1 MIELGAGRK
10 LGRAEQPRDRQRT
23 ARIRKPRA
31 DLVGLVPQVARQK
44 AGQKRIAGAE
54 HVVNLDVQSRRDQP
68 VLESVGNAIRK
79 HDATPWAAL
88 AHDDRTRQRADP
100 ANGAER
106 VLDPGRDV
114 QLLLGPDD
122 QIAIGEHRGED
133 VGHSRRAGVAAFAG
147 AVPADAPEIGPVIDV
162 EDHPGSVRL
171 RRIDRLALRARG
183 VREREM
189 SARDE
194 DRS

>member
-1 MIELGAGRK
+1 MIELGAGRE
-10 LGRAEQPRDRQRT
+10 LGRAEQPRDRQR
-23 ARIRKPRA
+23 AAGIRKPRA
-31 DLVGLVPQVARQK
+31 DLVGLVPQIARQK
-44 AGQKRIAGAE
+44 AGQKRIPGAE

-106 VLDPGRDV
+106 LLDPGRDV

-122 QIAIGEHRGED
+122 ELH
-133 VGHSRRAGVAAFAG
+133 VAAGIEETLGDRKSTRLNSSHVAISY
-147 AVPADAPEIGPVIDV
+147 AVSCLKKKTP
-162 EDHPGSVRL
+162 L
-171 RRIDRLALRARG
+171 TKKRRRGRDDDR
-183 VREREM
+183 
-189 SARDE
+189 
-194 DRS
+194 